1 MGVPV
6 KLRQAGDLSQFST
19 LNRVV
24 RKPTIELPAVS
35 STLPL
40 VVDPAKMVEII
51 EHGVSLAEGGKRRE
65 CINEIDEAIFNY
77 FSKIANVLDRQL
89 TDKGRLPEF
98 IDFLKEKG
106 YINLDVWRKI
116 LDLLLVVDGLKM
128 QDEIL
133 DQDLELLRELSEEWR
148 EQKTLHYSDNDG
160 TLPYF
165 EVIRIKESDS
175 NLFM

>member
-1 MGVPV
+1 MEVPV
-6 KLRQAGDLSQFST
+6 KLRQAGDLSQLST

-77 FSKIANVLDRQL
+77 FSKIANGAMNILKRGYGYMPYPGPL
-89 TDKGRLPEF
+89 TR
-98 IDFLKEKG
+98 
-106 YINLDVWRKI
+106 
-116 LDLLLVVDGLKM
+116 
-128 QDEIL
+128 
-133 DQDLELLRELSEEWR
+133 
-148 EQKTLHYSDNDG
+148 
-160 TLPYF
+160 
-165 EVIRIKESDS
+165 
-175 NLFM
+175 